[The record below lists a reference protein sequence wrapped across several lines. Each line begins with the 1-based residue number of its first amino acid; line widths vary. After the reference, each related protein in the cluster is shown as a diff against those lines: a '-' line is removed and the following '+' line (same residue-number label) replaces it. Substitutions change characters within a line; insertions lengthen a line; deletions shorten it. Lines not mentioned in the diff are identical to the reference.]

1 MSKGESKEYR
11 TRLKEITSVLHKYG
25 ITRGITPQKLRMILE
40 DLGPTYIKIGQIMSL
55 HSDILPKRYCD
66 ELMCLRSEV
75 TPMEFPEVKEVI
87 EQAYGC
93 PWNEIFAFISDTPL
107 GSASIAQVHRA
118 ELLSGEQVVIKVQ
131 RTGIYE
137 IMARDIGLLR
147 KAVKLMPPISL
158 KGMADFDQV
167 LDELWNVTREEMNFL
182 TEASNMEEFARRN
195 ADVVYVRTP
204 KLYQEYTTMH
214 VLVMEYIEGPAIDD
228 KEKLLGRRIRS
239 GRDRDQADR

>member
-93 PWNEIFAFISDTPL
+93 PWNEMFAFIQIIIAICPIVPL
-107 GSASIAQVHRA
+107 FYFAT
-118 ELLSGEQVVIKVQ
+118 KVYGFCNVLNK
-131 RTGIYE
+131 RRCI
-137 IMARDIGLLR
+137 R
-147 KAVKLMPPISL
+147 KKNI
-158 KGMADFDQV
+158 
-167 LDELWNVTREEMNFL
+167 
-182 TEASNMEEFARRN
+182 
-195 ADVVYVRTP
+195 
-204 KLYQEYTTMH
+204 
-214 VLVMEYIEGPAIDD
+214 
-228 KEKLLGRRIRS
+228 
-239 GRDRDQADR
+239 

>member
-87 EQAYGC
+87 EHICIY
-93 PWNEIFAFISDTPL
+93 FRYT
-107 GSASIAQVHRA
+107 
-118 ELLSGEQVVIKVQ
+118 
-131 RTGIYE
+131 TGIS
-137 IMARDIGLLR
+137 IHCTG
-147 KAVKLMPPISL
+147 PQS
-158 KGMADFDQV
+158 
-167 LDELWNVTREEMNFL
+167 
-182 TEASNMEEFARRN
+182 
-195 ADVVYVRTP
+195 RTA
-204 KLYQEYTTMH
+204 Q
-214 VLVMEYIEGPAIDD
+214 
-228 KEKLLGRRIRS
+228 R
-239 GRDRDQADR
+239 

>member
-107 GSASIAQVHRA
+107 GSASIAQVKQ
-118 ELLSGEQVVIKVQ
+118 EIDCLS
-131 RTGIYE
+131 R
-137 IMARDIGLLR
+137 
-147 KAVKLMPPISL
+147 PISSVKDL
-158 KGMADFDQV
+158 QRPI
-167 LDELWNVTREEMNFL
+167 LN
-182 TEASNMEEFARRN
+182 S
-195 ADVVYVRTP
+195 VY
-204 KLYQEYTTMH
+204 
-214 VLVMEYIEGPAIDD
+214 
-228 KEKLLGRRIRS
+228 RIS
-239 GRDRDQADR
+239 I

>member
-107 GSASIAQVHRA
+107 GSALHRSTEQNCSA
-118 ELLSGEQVVIKVQ
+118 VNRLLSRFSEQVFMKLWQ
-131 RTGIYE
+131 E
-137 IMARDIGLLR
+137 ISD
-147 KAVKLMPPISL
+147 S
-158 KGMADFDQV
+158 F
-167 LDELWNVTREEMNFL
+167 
-182 TEASNMEEFARRN
+182 
-195 ADVVYVRTP
+195 
-204 KLYQEYTTMH
+204 
-214 VLVMEYIEGPAIDD
+214 
-228 KEKLLGRRIRS
+228 GR
-239 GRDRDQADR
+239 Q

>member
-107 GSASIAQVHRA
+107 
-118 ELLSGEQVVIKVQ
+118 LSLIH
-131 RTGIYE
+131 
-137 IMARDIGLLR
+137 
-147 KAVKLMPPISL
+147 IS
-158 KGMADFDQV
+158 
-167 LDELWNVTREEMNFL
+167 EPTR
-182 TEASNMEEFARRN
+182 
-195 ADVVYVRTP
+195 
-204 KLYQEYTTMH
+204 H
-214 VLVMEYIEGPAIDD
+214 
-228 KEKLLGRRIRS
+228 
-239 GRDRDQADR
+239 

>member
-93 PWNEIFAFISDTPL
+93 PWNEIFAFISDTL
-107 GSASIAQVHRA
+107 HRSTEQNCSAVNR
-118 ELLSGEQVVIKVQ
+118 LLSRFSEQAFMKLWQ
-131 RTGIYE
+131 E
-137 IMARDIGLLR
+137 ISD
-147 KAVKLMPPISL
+147 S
-158 KGMADFDQV
+158 F
-167 LDELWNVTREEMNFL
+167 
-182 TEASNMEEFARRN
+182 
-195 ADVVYVRTP
+195 
-204 KLYQEYTTMH
+204 
-214 VLVMEYIEGPAIDD
+214 
-228 KEKLLGRRIRS
+228 GR
-239 GRDRDQADR
+239 Q

>member
-87 EQAYGC
+87 EQVK
-93 PWNEIFAFISDTPL
+93 EDL
-107 GSASIAQVHRA
+107 GSDGRILVR
-118 ELLSGEQVVIKVQ
+118 ESGTEP
-131 RTGIYE
+131 
-137 IMARDIGLLR
+137 LLR
-147 KAVKLMPPISL
+147 VMVEATT
-158 KGMADFDQV
+158 Q
-167 LDELWNVTREEMNFL
+167 ELCKE
-182 TEASNMEEFARRN
+182 
-195 ADVVYVRTP
+195 YVG
-204 KLYQEYTTMH
+204 KVIETMKSI
-214 VLVMEYIEGPAIDD
+214 M
-228 KEKLLGRRIRS
+228 
-239 GRDRDQADR
+239 

>member
-87 EQAYGC
+87 EQVK
-93 PWNEIFAFISDTPL
+93 EDL
-107 GSASIAQVHRA
+107 GSDGRILVRESGTEPVIRVMVEAQ
-118 ELLSGEQVVIKVQ
+118 S
-131 RTGIYE
+131 
-137 IMARDIGLLR
+137 
-147 KAVKLMPPISL
+147 
-158 KGMADFDQV
+158 
-167 LDELWNVTREEMNFL
+167 DELCAKYVDEMVQVIREEGL
-182 TEASNMEEFARRN
+182 AVE
-195 ADVVYVRTP
+195 
-204 KLYQEYTTMH
+204 
-214 VLVMEYIEGPAIDD
+214 
-228 KEKLLGRRIRS
+228 
-239 GRDRDQADR
+239 